1 MKSTN
6 PIAALFGRSPVKP
19 MQEHMHLVR
28 DCVAEIPH
36 LIEALIAGDT
46 ARLEQI
52 QGTIFEREAEA
63 DGVKGQIRLHLPRS
77 LFMPV
82 DRRDLL
88 DLLDRQDRVAN
99 SAEEIAGLLVQRRI
113 QVPEPM
119 RADLEGLAERC
130 AATCQQATA
139 IIDELD
145 ELVETGFRGREAAR
159 VEGMVQE
166 LDRLGREA
174 DTLGMSLARTL
185 FGLEDQLDAVSVMLL
200 YQIIQWLGKL
210 ADRAEK
216 VGDHLLL
223 LIAR

>member
-6 PIAALFGRSPVKP
+6 PIAALFGRSPFKP
-19 MQEHMHLVR
+19 MQEHMHLVQ
-28 DCVAEIPH
+28 DCVAQIPA
-36 LIEALIAGDT
+36 LIEAAIAGDT
-46 ARLEQI
+46 ARLEQL
-52 QGTIFEREAEA
+52 QAAIFAQEERA
-63 DGVKGQIRLHLPRS
+63 DDIKGQIRLHLPRS

-88 DLLDRQDRVAN
+88 DLLKRQDRVA
-99 SAEEIAGLLVQRRI
+99 SAAQDIAGLLVQRRI
-113 QVPEPM
+113 QIPAAMQP
-119 RADLEGLAERC
+119 DLKAMAEHC
-130 AATCQQATA
+130 TAACRQATT

-159 VEGMVQE
+159 VEGMIPALE
-166 LDRLGREA
+166 RLGQET
-174 DTLGMSLARTL
+174 DTLGMALARTL
-185 FGLEDQLDAVSVMLL
+185 FGLENQLDPVSVMLL
-200 YQIIQWLGKL
+200 YQIVRWLGKL